1 MAVVRRAY
9 ALAASGATDREV
21 AAATGLKET
30 HVGEILTNPVYA
42 GRLRTGEALG
52 IAALIDPAL
61 WSAVQAARER
71 RRTRAPGRIV
81 KRQYALRL
89 RCLGCRRFLYGDVGR
104 YRHPSPTCEA
114 FRAAAPLV
122 RRQRT
127 PAHDARVKGH
137 SYPQAWYEGAVGALL
152 GEIGSLG
159 EATLAEVVRLHAAC
173 RPEVDE
179 LALARIDR
187 EREAA
192 TRKLAQT
199 RDVVAWQA
207 AMGRLDAAEALA
219 RQAPAGARLTPPEI
233 VAYLRS
239 LPALWADSGPDAR
252 QALTTAIFA
261 RTDVLGFERMEYELT
276 PDAIALG
283 LDAALPAVFDLR
295 DQIGEFGRGERRCPA
310 TTDLPITMRLAEP
323 PAPCGWLRSA

>member
-1 MAVVRRAY
+1 
-9 ALAASGATDREV
+9 
-21 AAATGLKET
+21 
-30 HVGEILTNPVYA
+30 
-42 GRLRTGEALG
+42 
-52 IAALIDPAL
+52 
-61 WSAVQAARER
+61 
-71 RRTRAPGRIV
+71 V

-104 YRHPSPTCEA
+104 YRHPSPTCDA
-114 FRAAAPLV
+114 FRAAVPLV

-127 PAHDARVKGH
+127 PAHDTRIKGH

-152 GEIGSLG
+152 GEIGSVD

-187 EREAA
+187 ERDAA

-199 RDVVAWQA
+199 RDVAAWQA

-219 RQAPAGARLTPPEI
+219 RQPPAGARLTPPEV

-252 QALTTAIFA
+252 QTLATAVFA

-283 LDAALPAVFDLR
+283 LDAALPAVFELR
-295 DQIGEFGRGERRCPA
+295 DQIGEFGRGERDRA
-310 TTDLPITMRLAEP
+310 SDTELRVAAIRLA
-323 PAPCGWLRSA
+323 GSGLRWTSDLTSRWLRRRVVCRDAFVGSVSPVWARRASLGRSQASGLPVLGSLDWDGPESRVGARRPESCRARQNTCSISTVPRFSWR